1 MNNTK
6 YISKNPSPSYLCSDL
21 VAALAGLDVD
31 DFPHGCWSC
40 GGRLVEEP
48 PGRRPSRLSATIT
61 ATYTRNRK

>member
-31 DFPHGCWSC
+31 DLPHGCDWSS
-40 GGRLVEEP
+40 GSPPSEWLRLLCCQP
-48 PGRRPSRLSATIT
+48 A
-61 ATYTRNRK
+61 